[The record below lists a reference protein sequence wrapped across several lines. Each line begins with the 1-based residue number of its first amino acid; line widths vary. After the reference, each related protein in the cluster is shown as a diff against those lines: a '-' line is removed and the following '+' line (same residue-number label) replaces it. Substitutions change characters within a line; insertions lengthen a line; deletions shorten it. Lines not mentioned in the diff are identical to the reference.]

1 MESQEKK
8 SNTKKRTGR
17 LTKRIIKGMWISF
30 ATIIIALFI
39 IFCLIYNGIIG
50 YMPPIE
56 ELKNPTDRYATVLY
70 TADGVEM
77 GRYYQSMANRV
88 FVDFDELSPHLTNAL
103 IATEDERFLSHSG
116 IDFKALLRAVVKR
129 GLLGQKN
136 AGGGSTIT
144 QQLAKQL
151 YSPDYENMFQ
161 RMLQKPIEWAIA
173 VKLERYYTKDEI
185 IQMYFNQFDFLNN
198 AVGIESACYVYFGKS
213 PSDVSI
219 EEAATLV
226 GMVKNPSLYNPVRYN
241 QRTRER
247 RNVVLDQMCRAGMIT
262 EAEAEEL
269 KAKPLVLDYHR
280 VDHKDGI
287 APYFR
292 EELRRMLSAKY
303 PERFIGAASYDPFC
317 AKVEDVKRHL
327 FGELGFR
334 AVKFEVSNGSGLM
347 AYHPPIDLNG
357 EIMNAQYRYAAD
369 NGLTF
374 VIDIGRPRN
383 CCWQTDAL
391 AAAAKNYPSLTFVI
405 CHLLAPQRTD
415 AELMK
420 VELGKFALPNVYF
433 DLASLAANQQ
443 PESYPY
449 PTAAVH
455 LNTAR
460 QVLGADRLMFGTDMP
475 SNLCRDSYAHLKD
488 YIAESG
494 VFTSAELEDVFYN
507 TAERVYFSRR

>member
-303 PERFIGAASYDPFC
+303 PERD
-317 AKVEDVKRHL
+317 
-327 FGELGFR
+327 
-334 AVKFEVSNGSGLM
+334 
-347 AYHPPIDLNG
+347 
-357 EIMNAQYRYAAD
+357 
-369 NGLTF
+369 
-374 VIDIGRPRN
+374 
-383 CCWQTDAL
+383 
-391 AAAAKNYPSLTFVI
+391 NYPSWNQQAFVDDSI
-405 CHLLAPQRTD
+405 AWASNPLFGWVEKNRKPDGSKYNIYTD
-415 AELMK
+415 GLKIYTTIDSRMQGYAEAAVLQH
-420 VELGKFALPNVYF
+420 LGK
-433 DLASLAANQQ
+433 SLQ
-443 PESYPY
+443 P
-449 PTAAVH
+449 
-455 LNTAR
+455 R
-460 QVLGADRLMFGTDMP
+460 FI
-475 SNLCRDSYAHLKD
+475 K
-488 YIAESG
+488 
-494 VFTSAELEDVFYN
+494 
-507 TAERVYFSRR
+507 ERIHWRHGCVGSSVV

>member
-1 MESQEKK
+1 MK
-8 SNTKKRTGR
+8 
-17 LTKRIIKGMWISF
+17 IID
-30 ATIIIALFI
+30 AHAHVVQYIAGFTSR
-39 IFCLIYNGIIG
+39 G
-50 YMPPIE
+50 
-56 ELKNPTDRYATVLY
+56 EL
-70 TADGVEM
+70 
-77 GRYYQSMANRV
+77 
-88 FVDFDELSPHLTNAL
+88 
-103 IATEDERFLSHSG
+103 
-116 IDFKALLRAVVKR
+116 R
-129 GLLGQKN
+129 G
-136 AGGGSTIT
+136 AGGGMAAYADGTSFRMIPEGMGEYGASPEDLIKVMDENGVEKAVLLQGQFFGFQNEYTA
-144 QQLAKQL
+144 LA
-151 YSPDYENMFQ
+151 
-161 RMLQKPIEWAIA
+161 A
-173 VKLERYYTKDEI
+173 
-185 IQMYFNQFDFLNN
+185 
-198 AVGIESACYVYFGKS
+198 
-213 PSDVSI
+213 
-219 EEAATLV
+219 
-226 GMVKNPSLYNPVRYN
+226 
-241 QRTRER
+241 
-247 RNVVLDQMCRAGMIT
+247 
-262 EAEAEEL
+262 
-269 KAKPLVLDYHR
+269 
-280 VDHKDGI
+280 
-287 APYFR
+287 
-292 EELRRMLSAKY
+292 AKY

-317 AKVEDVKRHL
+317 AKVEDVKKHL

-391 AAAAKNYPSLTFVI
+391 AAAAKSYPSLTFVI